1 MFSLVCALPS
11 PASAEAC
18 ASLFDWFTGT
28 TAQSDFSGTCMSAVW
43 FMAFADRSCSF
54 EQDVRE
60 ISRFSCM
67 LFLSVRGFSDY
78 AGPNSHSRNS
88 VAAVLPSSISEGSRH
103 PDPSAFRSSIARP
116 TGTSGLR
123 FTRHLTVP
131 PAGLEARMESLFSFP
146 VGLFHPLQ
154 HAGLSRR
161 TPVCR
166 RSGSYR
172 SAAPKCIT
180 AAISV
185 SSSYVEPTRPL
196 LRDCEDGGASVRCP
210 ASARYS
216 LHRRSHVVPLRPPGK
231 AGRRRDGRGLQ
242 SQGHTSR
249 PERCAEIPPRRHFPG
264 PSGSRAIPPRSARRI
279 RAQSSQHLHDSRH
292 WRIRRPALHRHGAA
306 RGTDSQA
313 PYRREAHRNIGTP
326 GDRYSDR

>member
-1 MFSLVCALPS
+1 
-11 PASAEAC
+11 
-18 ASLFDWFTGT
+18 
-28 TAQSDFSGTCMSAVW
+28 MSAVW

-60 ISRFSCM
+60 IYRFSCM

-131 PAGLEARMESLFSFP
+131 PARLEARMESLFSFP

-161 TPVCR
+161 TPV
-166 RSGSYR
+166 
-172 SAAPKCIT
+172 
-180 AAISV
+180 
-185 SSSYVEPTRPL
+185 
-196 LRDCEDGGASVRCP
+196 
-210 ASARYS
+210 
-216 LHRRSHVVPLRPPGK
+216 
-231 AGRRRDGRGLQ
+231 
-242 SQGHTSR
+242 SR
-249 PERCAEIPPRRHFPG
+249 PTVGMRRVRTALAFLRN
-264 PSGSRAIPPRSARRI
+264 SLQGS
-279 RAQSSQHLHDSRH
+279 Q
-292 WRIRRPALHRHGAA
+292 
-306 RGTDSQA
+306 
-313 PYRREAHRNIGTP
+313 
-326 GDRYSDR
+326 

>member
-28 TAQSDFSGTCMSAVW
+28 TAQSDFSSTCMSAVW

-78 AGPNSHSRNS
+78 AGPDSHSRNS

-123 FTRHLTVP
+123 FTRYLTVP
-131 PAGLEARMESLFSFP
+131 PARLEARMESLFSFP

-166 RSGSYR
+166 PFAQNLSPRF
-172 SAAPKCIT
+172 
-180 AAISV
+180 
-185 SSSYVEPTRPL
+185 PTTPL
-196 LRDCEDGGASVRCP
+196 SEVP
-210 ASARYS
+210 A
-216 LHRRSHVVPLRPPGK
+216 
-231 AGRRRDGRGLQ
+231 
-242 SQGHTSR
+242 T
-249 PERCAEIPPRRHFPG
+249 
-264 PSGSRAIPPRSARRI
+264 
-279 RAQSSQHLHDSRH
+279 
-292 WRIRRPALHRHGAA
+292 
-306 RGTDSQA
+306 
-313 PYRREAHRNIGTP
+313 
-326 GDRYSDR
+326 